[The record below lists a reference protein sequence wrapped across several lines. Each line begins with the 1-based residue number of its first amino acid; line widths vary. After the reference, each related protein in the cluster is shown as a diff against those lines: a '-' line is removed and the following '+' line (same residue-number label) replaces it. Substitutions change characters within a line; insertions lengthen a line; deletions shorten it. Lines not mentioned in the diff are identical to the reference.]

1 MSTTARFTGASN
13 VDNTGRTLLMDYQS
27 PAYASTIAIATDVN
41 ATNTLVQVAQLTGA
55 LTMTIGVGTL
65 TTAPYVGDQ
74 VRILF
79 SADGTNRVVTFGT
92 GFVSSGTLTVTASKF
107 ASVLAIFNGTA
118 WQVVGREI
126 TA

>member
-13 VDNTGRTLLMDYQS
+13 SDNTGRALLHDYQN
-27 PAYASTIAIATDVN
+27 PAYASSIAIATDVN

-55 LTMTIGVGTL
+55 LTMTIGVGTS
-65 TTAPYVGDQ
+65 TTAPYVGDE

-79 SADGTNRVVTFGT
+79 SADGTNRIVTFGT